1 MKFQENSQ
9 KIKFKIVITVGDE
22 SGIGPEIILKALYSS
37 EIPKDIDILIV
48 GSEKILKSTFLRLKN
63 IGVKNIADPCNYK
76 IYDVNSLQTRLSTK
90 ENNGNRSFH
99 YLIKAIELVKN
110 NPYSALVTGP
120 ICKKSWS
127 LAGHNFS
134 GQTEVLAEYCGVK
147 NVGMLFTAKSPI
159 TGWRFNTLLATT
171 HIALCE
177 VPKKLSIS
185 LIHSKL
191 DLLSNFCSNFEI
203 KPTLRVAGLNPHAG
217 EEGLIGNEEK
227 NLIDIAISSWRKK
240 NKDVR
245 ISGPISPDSCWNS
258 SAKAWRDNKAEKH
271 DGILAMYHDQGL
283 IPMKVI
289 ALNYSVNTTLGL
301 PFIRTSPD
309 HGTGFDIAG
318 KGIAQSQSMVEAIK
332 TAIDLTKSS
341 RLLNSH

>member
-1 MKFQENSQ
+1 MVKNNT
-9 KIKFKIVITVGDE
+9 KTCKIVLSVGDE
-22 SGIGPEIILKALYSS
+22 SGIGPEIILKALCSH
-37 EIPKDIDILIV
+37 EIPDNIKFILV
-48 GSEKILKSTFLRLKN
+48 GSRKKLHDTYKHLKSLGIKKLANPKN
-63 IGVKNIADPCNYK
+63 FEIHDLEISSTNNQSQANYG
-76 IYDVNSLQTRLSTK
+76 DS
-90 ENNGNRSFH
+90 SFN
-99 YLIKAIELVKN
+99 YLIKAIEIVKQYRN
-110 NPYSALVTGP
+110 SALVTGP

-134 GQTEVLAEYCGVK
+134 GQTEVLAQSCGVN

-177 VPKKLSIS
+177 VPKRLNTK

-191 DLLSNFCSNFEI
+191 DLFKEFCITFTE
-203 KPTLRVAGLNPHAG
+203 KPTLKVAGLNPHAG
-217 EEGLIGNEEK
+217 EEGILGNEESDWL
-227 NLIDIAISSWRKK
+227 NDALISWCEK
-240 NKDVR
+240 NKD
-245 ISGPISPDSCWNS
+245 IQLLGPLSPDSCWNS
-258 SAKAWRDNKAEKH
+258 SANAWRHKNAEQH

-289 ALNYSVNTTLGL
+289 ALNYSVNTTIGL

-318 KGIAQSQSMVEAIK
+318 KGIAQSQSMIEAIK
-332 TAIDLTKSS
+332 AAVEMTNNS
-341 RLLNSH
+341 RLLNTH